1 MPGGRPRKWKSPDDL
16 YQAGQEYF
24 TRQDEQDRP
33 YTITGL
39 ARALGMTRKGLIEY
53 ENRGEFRN
61 AVKELKGIVEE
72 RVEEKLMSGGGS
84 IAGPIF
90 WLKNNGAGGWV
101 DKQEV
106 KTEGDAKLIISWS
119 ADGKPVE
126 SASKSD

>member
-1 MPGGRPRKWKSPDDL
+1 MAIGRPRKWNSPEEM
-16 YQAGQEYF
+16 YQAGLDYF
-24 TRQDEQDRP
+24 ARQDAAERP

-39 ARALGMTRKGLIEY
+39 ARALDMTRQGLLEY
-53 ENRGEFRN
+53 QARGNFSA
-61 AVKELKGIVEE
+61 AVKALKGIVEE
-72 RVEEKLMSGGGS
+72 RVEERLMGGGGN